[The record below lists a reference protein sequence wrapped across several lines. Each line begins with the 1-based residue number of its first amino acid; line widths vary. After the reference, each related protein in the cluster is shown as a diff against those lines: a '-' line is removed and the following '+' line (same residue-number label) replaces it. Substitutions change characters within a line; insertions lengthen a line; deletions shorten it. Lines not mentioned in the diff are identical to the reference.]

1 MVDLMEKKILAIIPA
16 FNEGQ
21 KIKSVIEETLKF
33 LPVLVVDDGSAD
45 QTAILSEAAGAR
57 VIRQNPNQGKGA
69 ALLAGFEY
77 ALNRGYDAVLTLD
90 ADGQHDPQEI
100 PLFLHQ
106 YAKENCDL
114 IIGSREF
121 FKMPLIRRIANIWG
135 EKAFSWALRQPIRDN
150 QSGYRLISSRLMN
163 SVLAS
168 KERGFEFEVEMIVI
182 CAEKKFKMDWV
193 PIQTIYADEKSHIKP
208 IRHLFN
214 FIRVIVQTRKRTK
227 LL

>member
-1 MVDLMEKKILAIIPA
+1 MVDFVEKKILAIIPA

-33 LPVLVVDDGSAD
+33 LPVLVVDDGSTD

-77 ALNRGYDAVLTLD
+77 ALKLGYDAVLTLD

-106 YAKENCDL
+106 YAKESCDL
-114 IIGSREF
+114 IIGSRDF
-121 FKMPLIRRIANIWG
+121 FKMPPIRRIANTWG

-182 CAEKKFKMDWV
+182 CAEKKFKIDWV

-208 IRHLFN
+208 ISHLFN